1 MKVLVTGAGGFIGYN
16 LCTYLLEKGHEV
28 VASYRSNIP
37 HDINKVIEKYGD
49 RITLS
54 KGDLL
59 DDSYY
64 RQLEGKN
71 IDSVVNAA
79 VITSLAVS
87 ELEAFILMSKVNI
100 QSTVN
105 LLDFSIK
112 NNIKNHVYVSSSG
125 VYGSKCDLRNK
136 VFEDGELD
144 LFNTYC
150 IAKRSSEMLVA
161 RYGYL
166 TGTKGISA
174 RIAAPYGPYERV
186 TSSRTAMSPIYKMIE
201 FALEKRP
208 MKIYGEKIVR
218 DWTYVED
225 TVASIYELLIC
236 KKTNYT
242 EYNVSNSVSYSLGD
256 IARAMKEALPEFQY
270 SFVDNV
276 DGADIA
282 MYPESQRWAL
292 DVTRISQDTG
302 FVPKFALKNGIE
314 KYAKWAIDNFVK

>member
-16 LCTYLLEKGHEV
+16 MCTYLLEKGHEV

-37 HDINKVIEKYGD
+37 EDIKNIIEIYGD
-49 RITLS
+49 KITLS

-59 DDSYY
+59 DENYY
-64 RQLEGKN
+64 REFEGQN
-71 IDSVVNAA
+71 IDSVINAA
-79 VITSLAVS
+79 VITSLAVT

-112 NNIKNHVYVSSSG
+112 NNIKRHVYVSSSG
-125 VYGSKCDLRNK
+125 VYGSKCDVDKK

-150 IAKRSSEMLVA
+150 IAKRTSEMLVA
-161 RYGYL
+161 RYGDL
-166 TGTKGISA
+166 TGSKGISA

-201 FALEKRP
+201 FTLEKRP
-208 MKIYGEKIVR
+208 ITIYGEDIVR

-225 TVASIYELLIC
+225 TIASIYELLIC
-236 KKTNYT
+236 DKTSYT
-242 EYNVSNSVSYSLGD
+242 EYNVSNSESYSLGD
-256 IARAMKEALPEFQY
+256 IARAVKKALPDFEY
-270 SFVDNV
+270 SFIDNPKV
-276 DGADIA
+276 ADIA
-282 MYPESQRWAL
+282 MYPSSQRGAL
-292 DVTRISQDTG
+292 DITRIGQDTG
-302 FVPKFALKNGIE
+302 FVPKYTLEKGIK
-314 KYAKWAIDNFVK
+314 KYAEWAKHNFIK